1 MQLEFVMGTALEA
14 PALCDWSSHLGA
26 YKEQTTGFVL
36 HLQSYTISFARF
48 ARSLLITITSFTSTA
63 VDRNMQGHGGFCEA
77 AAEGVI
83 RHFRCDDD
91 SSFPNLI

>member
-36 HLQSYTISFARF
+36 PLQSNTKSF
-48 ARSLLITITSFTSTA
+48 ARSLLI
-63 VDRNMQGHGGFCEA
+63 
-77 AAEGVI
+77 I
-83 RHFRCDDD
+83 RAPISVSLIASENVC
-91 SSFPNLI
+91 SSILTLFSEVHDACMH